1 MNEPNW
7 KDVNKIKPR
16 PYEAYASIL
25 GDDLADLPRATA
37 YIECT
42 DECKA
47 QHAEWEKARDAYAA
61 KWSLYCKAC
70 NGHGGETY
78 YDDPG
83 ASDCSLPGG
92 TMPFVEYCETC
103 FCEGICPRCGKL
115 AWPDDAFEQ
124 ETLTCPHCSWTEGN
138 SEHSIPER
146 PECVCYERNLP

>member
-16 PYEAYASIL
+16 PYEAYAAIL

-61 KWSLYCKAC
+61 KWPRYCREC
-70 NGHGGETY
+70 GGKGGVVC

-83 ASDCSLPGG
+83 ASDCSLSGG
-92 TMPFVEYCETC
+92 LMEFYEDCPNCYQDSV
-103 FCEGICPRCGKL
+103 CPRCGHTVWTFL
-115 AWPDDAFEQ
+115 DDPP
-124 ETLTCPHCSWTEGN
+124 LTCPHCGWTEGN
-138 SEHSIPER
+138 SEHALPDE
-146 PECVCYERNLP
+146 PECVCYERWM